1 MFILGNLLYA
11 LARII
16 GPLVTL
22 YSLVVFVRIILS
34 WVNPDPY
41 NPIVRVVSNITDP
54 VFYYIRKWLP
64 FTRLG
69 PIDFAP
75 FALLL
80 ALQFLNSF
88 VTRSLLDIAVRLR

>member
-11 LARII
+11 LARVT
-16 GPLVTL
+16 GPLITL
-22 YSLVVFVRIILS
+22 YTFVVFVRILLS

-41 NPIVRVVSNITDP
+41 NPIVRGIASVTDP

-88 VTRSLLDIAVRLR
+88 LTRSLLDIAARLR